1 MGVLAG
7 RRVVVTRAAEQ
18 ADALAELLRAAG
30 AEPVVVPLVEVVPE
44 PAGVAD
50 LAALD
55 PAGFDWLVVTS
66 PNAAQAYTEVH
77 GQAPLG
83 VAAVGATT
91 AAALAAA
98 GHPAGLVPV
107 RQLAAG
113 LIDEFPAG
121 TGRALVVQAVEGE
134 AVLAEGLA
142 AKGWQVTV
150 VRPYRSAPRVPTPT
164 ERAAAASADAVLF
177 ASGSAARAWVAL
189 FGPALRARRPASARA
204 WVALF
209 GPVAP
214 PVVVVIGPQTA
225 AAVERAGLKV
235 SSIAADH
242 SLAGLIRALEF
253 RFTAHG

>member
-189 FGPALRARRPASARA
+189 FGP
-204 WVALF
+204 
-209 GPVAP
+209 VAP